1 MARSNKSRHLTFI
14 PDTLEHM
21 THRFTRANVAALA
34 VSALLIAVLLLGWRF
49 ERDLSSAAA
58 RAAQGSVLIAT
69 RCGTIEY
76 QEAGT
81 GMPLLVA
88 HGGGGGHDQGM
99 AFARPLTQ
107 MGIRV
112 IAMSRFGYLR
122 TPLPADASPAA
133 QADAH
138 ACLLDALGIRQA
150 AILGGSAGAPSMMQM
165 AIRHPE
171 RVSALVLA
179 VPLAY
184 KPTTVADSVA
194 PLSPL
199 VDKMLT
205 QFIASDF
212 VFWLGLQVARG
223 QVIHY
228 VLGTPPDEVA
238 HASPQE
244 RARVNAILDN
254 IMPLSARAKGMNND
268 KATSMNLASYP
279 LQVIR
284 TPTLVFSARNDGFG
298 TYANAQYSAEQIV
311 GAKFIGFEDGGHA
324 LVGHVDEVMAEIAKL
339 INASTEP

>member
-1 MARSNKSRHLTFI
+1 
-14 PDTLEHM
+14 M
-21 THRFTRANVAALA
+21 THWFTRANVAAVS
-34 VSALLIAVLLLGWRF
+34 VSALLVAVLLIWWRF

-58 RAAQGSVLIAT
+58 RATQGSTLVTT
-69 RCGTIEY
+69 RCGPIEY

-81 GMPLLVA
+81 GTPLLVA

-122 TPLPADASPAA
+122 TPLPADVSPTA

-150 AILGGSAGAPSMMQM
+150 AILGGSAGAPSALQM
-165 AIRHPE
+165 AIRHPH
-171 RVSALVLA
+171 RVSALVLG

-199 VDKMLT
+199 VDKMLA

-223 QVIHY
+223 QVIRY
-228 VLGTPPDEVA
+228 VLGTPPEQVA
-238 HASPQE
+238 HASAQE

-254 IMPLSARAKGMNND
+254 IMPLSGRAKGMNND
-268 KATSMNLASYP
+268 KATAVNLAPYP
-279 LQVIR
+279 LQMIR
-284 TPTLVFSARNDGFG
+284 TPTLIFSARNDGFG
-298 TYANAQYSAEQIV
+298 TYANALYTAEQIT
-311 GAKFIGFEDGGHA
+311 GARFIGFEDGGHA
-324 LVGHVDEVMAEIAKL
+324 LVGHDDEVMAETVKLLIA
-339 INASTEP
+339 AAPP